1 MIFTDSGRVAEWSK
15 AAALG
20 AVLFGG
26 VGSNP
31 IPLRFFFFL
40 FFCANFDGFFR
51 LKVHR
56 QSPLCP
62 EVPSRSPPLLA
73 RNRRRDACNAPCP
86 DAAGQL
92 RSARR
97 FFFGFSSPCIGCNFT
112 FLLSLTFFRD
122 ASTHGP
128 LATRKHRGDTDSSP
142 LWMSQSLWVLVPESG
157 NQKKGSA
164 SPIRPEGWSWH
175 TLAESKSAQ
184 PTRAVW

>member
-1 MIFTDSGRVAEWSK
+1 M
-15 AAALG
+15 
-20 AVLFGG
+20 
-26 VGSNP
+26 
-31 IPLRFFFFL
+31 PLPGPFL

-97 FFFGFSSPCIGCNFT
+97 AAERCAICGRGQGQLLDPGARSSDARRSAPGRRGGERVPGTRSWGCARV
-112 FLLSLTFFRD
+112 LIIAVHKVHSPGVSR
-122 ASTHGP
+122 SKRVQRPSP
-128 LATRKHRGDTDSSP
+128 LAPWWTRRHAPT
-142 LWMSQSLWVLVPESG
+142 
-157 NQKKGSA
+157 
-164 SPIRPEGWSWH
+164 
-175 TLAESKSAQ
+175 SAQ
-184 PTRAVW
+184 SRSPPLACGWWCT